1 MAKSFHL
8 EIITPTRVFDE
19 GQVNYLRAPSTDG
32 LFGVLPGHVDAMIA
46 LDVGEIKI
54 EHSGMVKYMATS
66 GGYAEINNNHVQ
78 LLVETAEPAEDIDVQ
93 RAQAAYERARQQLA
107 DKAKELED
115 EQRDLDAMERALN
128 RMRIAERSKS

>member
-1 MAKSFHL
+1 MANSFHL

-19 GQVNYLRAPSTDG
+19 GQVTYLRAPSTNG

-54 EHSGMVKYMATS
+54 ERSGMVKYMATS
-66 GGYAEINNNHVQ
+66 GGYAEIRADHVQ
-78 LLVETAEPAEDIDVQ
+78 LLVETAEAAEAIDVQ
-93 RAQAAYERARQQLA
+93 RAQAALERAKQHLA
-107 DKAKELED
+107 DKTSELEA
-115 EQRDLDAMERALN
+115 EQQDLDAMERALN